1 MVTCA
6 EFPNKTH
13 MTRAVLPRRRSLAL
27 RPSIRFQEGCVL
39 NANCRVVLAA
49 ALIGVAACD
58 RNAPTAA
65 PPAAPAPAPEF
76 MVVVP
81 ASLGTAL
88 RGLDAAQR
96 ARFEAGR
103 AVFATVFTP
112 ETGLGPLF
120 NSVGCANCHEQP
132 VIGGSGN
139 NDPAEGGEDI
149 EIHATAFHGAGA
161 RCDDLAAVGGQVI
174 QKQLTPALSGV
185 LGITAEPIPAAATDS
200 GHRTTPDV
208 FGFGL
213 LDAVPDAEILAR
225 ADPLDRN
232 GDGISGRPNRTAD
245 GRLGRFG
252 RKAQAATLR
261 EFNAE
266 AFVMEMGITNP
277 LVQTEQTVGGLP
289 LPAGVDPLP
298 EPEISAKQLD
308 AADAFVRFLAPP
320 ARVPLDFTG
329 ALGAI
334 AFRKIGCASCHV
346 PNLVTGPNP
355 VRALRFRVVS
365 AYTDL
370 LLHDMGPDLAD
381 ICLGQAQPAEFRT
394 EPLMG
399 LRFATAFL
407 HDGRAAT
414 ISQAIALH
422 AGEAAR
428 ARDRFLRLTPFA
440 RRALLR
446 FLRTL

>member
-1 MVTCA
+1 ML
-6 EFPNKTH
+6 H
-13 MTRAVLPRRRSLAL
+13 
-27 RPSIRFQEGCVL
+27 
-39 NANCRVVLAA
+39 ANHRNLLLAA
-49 ALIGVAACD
+49 LVGVTACD
-58 RNAPTAA
+58 RPAPTSA
-65 PPAAPAPAPEF
+65 PPTATAPTPEF
-76 MVVVP
+76 TAVVP

-96 ARFEAGR
+96 ARFDAGR

-139 NDPAEGGEDI
+139 NDPEEGGEDI

-161 RCDDLAAVGGQVI
+161 RCDDLAAVGGPVI
-174 QKQLTPALSGV
+174 QKQLTPAL
-185 LGITAEPIPAAATDS
+185 TAYLNFTSEPIPAAATDS
-200 GHRTTPDV
+200 GHRTTPDL

-252 RKAQAATLR
+252 RKAQVATLR
-261 EFNAE
+261 EFNAD

-277 LVQTEQTVGGLP
+277 GNQSEQTVGGLP
-289 LPAGVDPLP
+289 FPAGIDPLP
-298 EPEISAKQLD
+298 EPEISAEQLD

-320 ARVPLDFTG
+320 PRVPLDF
-329 ALGAI
+329 AGAI
-334 AFRKIGCASCHV
+334 GAVTFRRIGCASCHV
-346 PNLVTGPNP
+346 PALVTGANP
-355 VRALRFRVVS
+355 VAALRFRVVP
-365 AYTDL
+365 AFTDL

-381 ICLGQAQPAEFRT
+381 ICLGEAQPSEFRT

-414 ISQAIALH
+414 ISQAIELH
-422 AGEAAR
+422 GGEGLR
-428 ARDRFLRLTPFA
+428 ARNRFMRLTSFE
-440 RRALLR
+440 RRTVLR

>member
-1 MVTCA
+1 LLHANHKTLLVVT
-6 EFPNKTH
+6 
-13 MTRAVLPRRRSLAL
+13 
-27 RPSIRFQEGCVL
+27 
-39 NANCRVVLAA
+39 
-49 ALIGVAACD
+49 LIGVTACD
-58 RNAPTAA
+58 RTAPTAA
-65 PPAAPAPAPEF
+65 PSTPSVPTPEF
-76 MVVVP
+76 VVVP
-81 ASLGTAL
+81 ASLGMAL
-88 RGLDAAQR
+88 QGLDAAQR
-96 ARFEAGR
+96 RRFEMGR
-103 AVFATVFTP
+103 GVFATVFTP

-120 NSVGCANCHEQP
+120 NSVGCANCHEVP
-132 VIGGSGN
+132 VVGGSGS
-139 NDPAEGGEDI
+139 NDPEEGGEDV
-149 EIHATAFHGAGA
+149 ELHATAFHGAGA

-174 QKQLTPALSGV
+174 QKQITPAYSDFLQM
-185 LGITAEPIPAAATDS
+185 TAEPIPAAATDS

-213 LDAVPDAEILAR
+213 LDAVPDAVILAR
-225 ADPLDRN
+225 ADPFDRN

-261 EFNAE
+261 EFNGE

-277 LVQTEQTVGGLP
+277 GNETEQIVAGFP
-289 LPAGVDPLP
+289 FPAGVDPLP
-298 EPEISAKQLD
+298 EPEITAEQFD

-320 ARVPLDFTG
+320 PRAPIGLLEAQG
-329 ALGAI
+329 AAVF
-334 AFRKIGCASCHV
+334 AKIGCASCHF
-346 PNLVTGPNP
+346 PAFVTGDNP
-355 VRALRFRVVS
+355 VPALRFRVMP

-381 ICLGQAQPAEFRT
+381 ICLGEAQRSEFRT

-414 ISQAIALH
+414 ISQAIELH
-422 AGEAAR
+422 GGEGRAAR
-428 ARDRFLRLTPFA
+428 NRFVRLSPIQ
-440 RRALLR
+440 RRTLLR

>member
-1 MVTCA
+1 M
-6 EFPNKTH
+6 
-13 MTRAVLPRRRSLAL
+13 S
-27 RPSIRFQEGCVL
+27 
-39 NANCRVVLAA
+39 
-49 ALIGVAACD
+49 LIGVAACD

-65 PPAAPAPAPEF
+65 PPPPPPPPSTAPVPTPEF
-76 MVVVP
+76 VVVP
-81 ASLGTAL
+81 GSLGTAL
-88 RGLDAAQR
+88 RGLNAAQR

-112 ETGLGPLF
+112 ATGLGPLF
-120 NSVGCANCHEQP
+120 NSVGCANCHEEP
-132 VIGGSGN
+132 VVGGSGST
-139 NDPAEGGEDI
+139 DPGEGGEDI

-161 RCDDLAAVGGQVI
+161 PCDDLAAVGGQVI
-174 QKQLTPALSGV
+174 QKQLTPALSDA

-200 GHRTTPDV
+200 GHRTTPDL

-225 ADPLDRN
+225 ADPLDAN

-266 AFVMEMGITNP
+266 ASVMEMGVTNP
-277 LVQTEQTVGGLP
+277 GSQVEQTI
-289 LPAGVDPLP
+289 AGQPFPPGIDPLP
-298 EPEISAKQLD
+298 EPEISAAQL
-308 AADAFVRFLAPP
+308 AAVDAFVRFLAPP
-320 ARVPLDFTG
+320 PRAPLGFLSAHG
-329 ALGAI
+329 AVL
-334 AFRKIGCASCHV
+334 FSRIGCASCHTPV
-346 PNLVTGPNP
+346 LVTGASPIM
-355 VRALRFRVVS
+355 ALRFRFVP

-381 ICLGQAQPAEFRT
+381 ICLGQALPSEFRT

-399 LRFATAFL
+399 LRFQTAFL

-414 ISQAIALH
+414 ISDAIDLH
-422 AGEAAR
+422 GGEGLAAR
-428 ARDRFLRLTPFA
+428 NRFLRLGSLERT
-440 RRALLR
+440 ALLR
-446 FLRTL
+446 FLGSL

>member
-1 MVTCA
+1 MVTRA
-6 EFPNKTH
+6 DFPNKTH
-13 MTRAVLPRRRSLAL
+13 MTRRFFERGGMVARAL
-27 RPSIRFQEGCVL
+27 GPHPGGCMDHTNGGAL
-39 NANCRVVLAA
+39 LLA

-65 PPAAPAPAPEF
+65 PPTAAPPAPEF

-88 RGLDAAQR
+88 HGLDAAQR
-96 ARFEAGR
+96 RRFEMGR
-103 AVFATVFTP
+103 AVFQTVFTP

-120 NSVGCANCHEQP
+120 NSVGCANCHEEP
-132 VIGGSGN
+132 VVGGSGS
-139 NDPAEGGEDI
+139 NDPEEGGEDI
-149 EIHATAFHGAGA
+149 EVHATAFHGAGA
-161 RCDDLAAVGGQVI
+161 KCDDLAAGGGPVI
-174 QKQLTPALSGV
+174 QKQLTPALSDY
-185 LGITAEPIPAAATDS
+185 LGILAEPIPAAATDS

-213 LDAVPDAEILAR
+213 LDAVPDAVILAR
-225 ADPLDRN
+225 ADPFDRN

-261 EFNAE
+261 EFNAD

-277 LVQTEQTVGGLP
+277 VNQTEQTVGGLP
-289 LPAGVDPLP
+289 FPAGIDPLP
-298 EPEISAKQLD
+298 EPEISAEQLD

-320 ARVPLDFTG
+320 PRAPLGFGG
-329 ALGAI
+329 ALGSLT
-334 AFRKIGCASCHV
+334 FRKIGCASCHV
-346 PNLVTGPNP
+346 PALVTGANP
-355 VRALRFRVVS
+355 IAALRFRVVP
-365 AYTDL
+365 AFTDL

-381 ICLGQAQPAEFRT
+381 ICLGQAQPSEFRT

-414 ISQAIALH
+414 ITQAIDQH
-422 AGEAAR
+422 GGEALAAR
-428 ARDRFLRLTPFA
+428 NRFVRLTQFE

-446 FLRTL
+446 FLRSL

>member
-1 MVTCA
+1 
-6 EFPNKTH
+6 
-13 MTRAVLPRRRSLAL
+13 VLHANYRSLAL
-27 RPSIRFQEGCVL
+27 
-39 NANCRVVLAA
+39 AT
-49 ALIGVAACD
+49 LIGVAACD

-65 PPAAPAPAPEF
+65 PPATSVPTPEF
-76 MVVVP
+76 MVVP

-88 RGLDAAQR
+88 RNLDAAQR
-96 ARFEAGR
+96 RRFEAGR

-120 NSVGCANCHEQP
+120 NAVSCASCHEQP
-132 VIGGSGN
+132 VIGGGGN

-149 EIHATAFHGAGA
+149 EVHATAFHGAGA

-174 QKQLTPALSGV
+174 QKQLTPALSDV
-185 LGITAEPIPAAATDS
+185 LHITAEPIPAAATDS
-200 GHRTTPDV
+200 GHRSTPDL

-261 EFNAE
+261 EFNAD

-277 LVQTEQTVGGLP
+277 GNQTEQTVGGMP

-298 EPEISAKQLD
+298 EPEISAEQFD

-320 ARVPLDFTG
+320 PRAPLGLVGARG
-329 ALGAI
+329 AVVFA
-334 AFRKIGCASCHV
+334 RIGCASCHV
-346 PNLVTGPNP
+346 PVLVTGANP
-355 VRALRFRVVS
+355 VPALRFRVVP
-365 AYTDL
+365 AFTDL

-381 ICLGQAQPAEFRT
+381 ICLAQAQPSEFRT

-407 HDGRAAT
+407 HDGRATT
-414 ISQAIALH
+414 ISQAIELH
-422 AGEAAR
+422 GGEGLAAR
-428 ARDRFLRLTPFA
+428 NRFVRLRPFE
-440 RRALLR
+440 RYALLR
-446 FLRTL
+446 FLRSL